1 MNWLAKRKL
10 RKKLEGY
17 NYNMAKALLI
27 SKFGGGV
34 IPNELAHLLDHFT
47 TNPCFETAIDL
58 IQYDSNFIS
67 FFELSRHGGFTEH
80 LFKQGDINK
89 KEQ

>member
-1 MNWLAKRKL
+1 MVK
-10 RKKLEGY
+10 E
-17 NYNMAKALLI
+17 LLI

-34 IPNELAHLLDHFT
+34 IPNELPHLLDNFA

-80 LFKQGDINK
+80 LFKQGDIKK